1 MGFSCGLVGLP
12 NVGKSTLFNALTSS
26 SKAEA
31 ANYPFCTIDPNFGSV
46 AVPDIRLNILAEITQ
61 SEKIIQNRMEFVDIA
76 GLIEGASKGE
86 GLGNQFLGHIMA
98 VDVIA
103 YVLRCFD
110 DDDII
115 HVKDQVNPL
124 ADAEILELELILADI
139 QSLTK
144 RITGIEK
151 KARQDKELQA
161 QLELMQY
168 ILKTLE
174 DGKGAMNCITKDNE
188 IDIKK
193 LQLLTGKPYFF
204 LCNVKEKDIL
214 TGNDYTRQVIDFATK
229 HNKEAI
235 IISAKVESEIACMED
250 KNEQAEFLSMLG
262 MTETGL
268 DNVIRCGY
276 KLLNLITFFTA
287 GPKEARAWNVR
298 NGACAPEAA
307 GKIHSDFERGFI
319 CADVISFEN
328 YKIYNGWIKARENGK
343 VEVQGK
349 QYRMKDGDVILFKF
363 NV

>member
-26 SKAEA
+26 SKAES

-46 AVPDIRLNILAEITQ
+46 SVPDTRLDIIADITK

-115 HVKDQVNPL
+115 HVRDQVDPI

-151 KARQDKELQA
+151 KAKQDKELQQELEIM
-161 QLELMQY
+161 QLV
-168 ILKTLE
+168 LKVLE
-174 DGKGAMNCITKDNE
+174 GGKPAITAITKDNE
-188 IDIKK
+188 ISIKR

-204 LCNVKEKDIL
+204 ICNVKENDIL
-214 TGNDYTRQVIDFATK
+214 TGNDYTRKVIDFATK
-229 HNKEAI
+229 NNKEAI
-235 IISAKVESEIACMED
+235 IISAKVESEIASMND
-250 KNEQAEFLSMLG
+250 NNEKEELLSMLG
-262 MTETGL
+262 MKETGL
-268 DNVIRCGY
+268 DNLIRCGY

-298 NGACAPEAA
+298 NGAFAPEAA

-319 CADVISFEN
+319 SADVMSFEN
-328 YKIYNGWIKARENGK
+328 YKTYSGWAKGRENGK

-349 QYRMKDGDVILFKF
+349 QYCMKDGDVILFKF

>member
-26 SKAEA
+26 GKAEA

-46 AVPDIRLNILAEITQ
+46 AVPDTRLNILAEITQ
-61 SEKIIQNRMEFVDIA
+61 SEKVIQNRMEFVDIA

-115 HVKDQVNPL
+115 HVRDQVNPL

-144 RITGIEK
+144 RISSIEK
-151 KARQDKELQA
+151 KAKQDKDLQT
-161 QLELMQY
+161 QLELMQLV
-168 ILKTLE
+168 LKSLE
-174 DGKGAMNCITKDNE
+174 TGKPAITAMTKDNE
-188 IDIKK
+188 VDIKK

-204 LCNVKEKDIL
+204 ICNVKERDIL
-214 TGNDYTRQVIDFATK
+214 TGNDYTRQVIDFATQ

-250 KNEQAEFLSMLG
+250 HNEKAEFLSMLG
-262 MTETGL
+262 MIETGL
-268 DNVIRCGY
+268 DNVIKCGY

-319 CADVISFEN
+319 CADVISFDN
-328 YKIYNGWIKARENGK
+328 YKKYLGWTKARENGK
-343 VEVQGK
+343 VEVHGK
-349 QYRMKDGDVILFKF
+349 QYHMKDGDVILFKF

>member
-26 SKAEA
+26 GKAES

-46 AVPDIRLNILAEITQ
+46 AVPDKRLDILAEITK
-61 SEKIIQNRMEFVDIA
+61 SEKIIPNRMEFVDIA

-110 DDDII
+110 DNDII
-115 HVKDQVNPL
+115 HVRNKVDPL
-124 ADAEILELELILADI
+124 ADAQILELELILADM
-139 QSLTK
+139 QSLQK
-144 RITGIEK
+144 RITVIEK

-161 QLELMQY
+161 QIELMQY
-168 ILKTLE
+168 VLKTLE
-174 DGKGAMNCITKDNE
+174 DGKPTTHCITKDNE
-188 IDIKK
+188 IAIKK

-204 LCNVKEKDIL
+204 VCNVKEKDIL
-214 TGNDYTRQVIDFATK
+214 TGNDYTAQVIEFAAK
-229 HNKEAI
+229 NKKEAI

-250 KNEQAEFLSMLG
+250 LEEKIEFLSILG
-262 MTETGL
+262 MKETGL
-268 DNVIRCGY
+268 DNVIKCGY
-276 KLLNLITFFTA
+276 KLLNLLTFFTV

-319 CADVISFEN
+319 CADVISYEN
-328 YKIYNGWIKARENGK
+328 YKTYNGWTKARENGK
-343 VEVQGK
+343 VDVQGK
-349 QYRMKDGDVILFKF
+349 QYQIKDGDVVLFKF

>member
-26 SKAEA
+26 SKAES

-46 AVPDIRLNILAEITQ
+46 AVPDKRLDILAKITQ
-61 SEKIIQNRMEFVDIA
+61 SDKILSNRMEFVDIA
-76 GLIEGASKGE
+76 GLIEGASQGE

-115 HVKDQVNPL
+115 HVRNKIDPL
-124 ADAEILELELILADI
+124 ADAQILELELILADM
-139 QSLTK
+139 QSLQK
-144 RITGIEK
+144 RITAIEK
-151 KARQDKELQA
+151 KARQNKELQA
-161 QLELMQY
+161 QMEFMQVV
-168 ILKTLE
+168 LKTLE
-174 DGKGAMNCITKDNE
+174 AGMPATACMTKDNE
-188 IDIKK
+188 VEIKK
-193 LQLLTGKPYFF
+193 LQLLTGKPHFF
-204 LCNVKEKDIL
+204 VCNVKEKDIL
-214 TGNDYTRQVIDFATK
+214 TGNDYTKIVKEFADK
-229 HNKEAI
+229 NHKEAI
-235 IISAKVESEIACMED
+235 IISAKVESEIASMED
-250 KNEQAEFLSMLG
+250 TAEKEECLSMLG

-268 DNVIRCGY
+268 DYIIRCGY
-276 KLLNLITFFTA
+276 KLLNLITFFTV

-298 NGACAPEAA
+298 NGAFAPEAA

-319 CADVISFEN
+319 CADVISFDN
-328 YKIYNGWIKARENGK
+328 YKTYSGWIKAREHGK

-349 QYRMKDGDVILFKF
+349 LYLMKEGDVVLFKF

>member
-46 AVPDIRLNILAEITQ
+46 AVPDKRLNILADITK

-115 HVKDQVNPL
+115 HVRDQVNPL

-151 KARQDKELQA
+151 KAKQDKELQV
-161 QLELMQY
+161 QLELMKS

-174 DGKGAMNCITKDNE
+174 DGKPAMSCMTKDNE
-188 IDIKK
+188 VDIKK

-214 TGNDYTRQVIDFATK
+214 TGNDYTKQVIDFATK

-235 IISAKVESEIACMED
+235 IISAKVEAEIACMEND
-250 KNEQAEFLSMLG
+250 DEKAEFLSMLG

-287 GPKEARAWNVR
+287 GPKEARAWN
-298 NGACAPEAA
+298 GACAPEAA

-328 YKIYNGWIKARENGK
+328 YKTYLGWTKARENGK

-349 QYRMKDGDVILFKF
+349 QYHMKDGDVILFKF

>member
-26 SKAEA
+26 SKAES

-46 AVPDIRLNILAEITQ
+46 AVPDKRLDILAEITQ
-61 SEKIIQNRMEFVDIA
+61 SEKIIPNRMEFVDIA

-86 GLGNQFLGHIMA
+86 GLGNQFLGHIMS

-110 DDDII
+110 DEDII
-115 HVKDQVNPL
+115 HVRNKVDPL
-124 ADAEILELELILADI
+124 ADAQILELELILADI
-139 QSLTK
+139 QSLQK
-144 RITGIEK
+144 RIANIEK
-151 KARQDKELQA
+151 KARQDKSLQE
-161 QLELMQY
+161 QMELMEY
-168 ILKTLE
+168 VLKTLE
-174 DGKGAMNCITKDNE
+174 SGKPATASMTSDNE
-188 IDIKK
+188 VEIRK

-204 LCNVKEKDIL
+204 ICNVKEKDIL
-214 TGNDYTRQVIDFATK
+214 TGNDYSRAVEEFASQN
-229 HNKEAI
+229 NKEAI
-235 IISAKVESEIACMED
+235 TISAKVESEIASMEEKAD
-250 KNEQAEFLSMLG
+250 RDEFLSMLG
-262 MTETGL
+262 MKETGL

-276 KLLNLITFFTA
+276 KLLNLITFFTV

-298 NGACAPEAA
+298 QGAYAPEAA

-328 YKIYNGWIKARENGK
+328 YQSYNGWTKARESGK

-349 QYRMKDGDVILFKF
+349 QYQVKDGDVVLFKF

>member
-26 SKAEA
+26 SKAES

-46 AVPDIRLNILAEITQ
+46 AVPDNRLDILAEITK
-61 SEKIIQNRMEFVDIA
+61 SEKIIPNRMEFVDIA

-110 DDDII
+110 DEDII
-115 HVKDQVNPL
+115 HVRNKVDPL
-124 ADAEILELELILADI
+124 ADAEILELELILADM
-139 QSLTK
+139 QSLQK
-144 RITGIEK
+144 RIANIGK
-151 KARQDKELQA
+151 KAQM
-161 QLELMQY
+161 ELMEY
-168 ILKTLE
+168 VLKILE
-174 DGKGAMNCITKDNE
+174 GGKPATAAMTRDNE
-188 IDIKK
+188 EEIKK
-193 LQLLTGKPYFF
+193 LQLLTGKPYFYI
-204 LCNVKEKDIL
+204 CNVKEKDIL
-214 TGNDYTRQVIDFATK
+214 TGNNYTELVKEFADK
-229 HNKEAI
+229 NNREAI
-235 IISAKVESEIACMED
+235 IISAKVEAEIASMED
-250 KNEQAEFLSMLG
+250 EGERKEFLTMLG
-262 MTETGL
+262 MESTGL
-268 DNVIRCGY
+268 DNVISCGY
-276 KLLNLITFFTA
+276 KLLNLITFFTV

-298 NGACAPEAA
+298 RGAYGPEAA

-328 YKIYNGWIKARENGK
+328 YKAYSGWTKAREAGK

-349 QYRMKDGDVILFKF
+349 QYQVKDGDIVLFKF